1 MPPCALAFQSNS
13 SDVESWVSRVYL
25 MSHVTNVQGAPHS
38 LADLEKVAAGQA
50 RTVIL
55 MHPDNIEVG

>member
-1 MPPCALAFQSNS
+1 
-13 SDVESWVSRVYL
+13 